1 MSNRHLEAFLEM
13 MSAERGAAKNTLA
26 AYRNDLLDLTSHLFS
41 NNTAL
46 IKAKRS
52 DLEDWVVF
60 LHSQGLA
67 ASTVARRLS
76 AAKRFYRFCQSEG
89 WVEQNPTRLINFPK
103 QAKPLPKTLSEK
115 QVSLLLETAS
125 KDKSPKGLRML
136 ALLEILYASGLR
148 VTELLSLPNNVGKRS
163 EKLILVTGKGGK
175 ERLVPLT
182 PAAITAINNWREVR
196 KPFLPKDQRRLRAE
210 KFLFPSNSIAGHL
223 SRERFFAMLKA
234 LAAKAGLDPKGVS
247 PHVLRHA
254 FASHLLAN
262 GADLRVVQTLLGH
275 TDISTTEIYTHI
287 LDERLKKLVQSAHP
301 LAKRK

>member
-1 MSNRHLEAFLEM
+1 MSNRHLESFLEM

-26 AYRNDLLDLTSHLFS
+26 AYRNDLLDLTSHLLS
-41 NNTAL
+41 HDTTL
-46 IKAKRS
+46 VKAKRP
-52 DLEDWVVF
+52 DLEDWMVF

-89 WVEQNPTRLINFPK
+89 WIKQSPTRLINSPR
-103 QAKPLPKTLSEK
+103 QAKPLPKTLSEQ
-115 QVSLLLETAS
+115 QVNLLLETAG
-125 KDKSPKGLRML
+125 KNQSPKGLRML
-136 ALLEILYASGLR
+136 ALLEVLYASGLR
-148 VTELLSLPNNVGKRS
+148 VTELLSLPNHIGKRN
-163 EKLILVTGKGGK
+163 ENLILVTGKGGK

-182 PAAITAINNWREVR
+182 KTAILAINNWREVR
-196 KPFLPKDQRRLRAE
+196 KSFLPKGHRQQRAT

-223 SRERFFAMLKA
+223 SRERFFAMLKT
-234 LAAKAGLDPKGVS
+234 LAAKSGLDPKGVS

-287 LDERLKKLVQSAHP
+287 LDERLKKLVKSAHP
-301 LAKRK
+301 LANRS